1 VVAEFDHS
9 ETRSQE
15 RERRMS
21 QSSGVIQVGTIS
33 GRILLIRGER
43 VIVDA
48 DLAEFYGVST
58 KRLNE
63 QMKRNRDRFPD
74 DFM

>member
-1 VVAEFDHS
+1 
-9 ETRSQE
+9 
-15 RERRMS
+15 MS
-21 QSSGVIQVGTIS
+21 QGSDVIQVGTIS

-48 DLAEFYGVST
+48 ELAEFYGINT

-63 QMKRNRDRFPD
+63 QMKRNRGRFSD
-74 DFM
+74 DFMFQLTPA